1 MIYQISLIFC
11 FNHLQIYIL
20 FSILRKIVL
29 DIIVLHGII
38 VILFK
43 LFMLPSKSKENQGFI
58 MADRARRVE
67 PNIVWELM
75 GSNLGLS

>member
-11 FNHLQIYIL
+11 FHHLQIYIL

-29 DIIVLHGII
+29 DIILLHNII
-38 VILFK
+38 VILLK
-43 LFMLPSKSKENQGFI
+43 LFMLPSKSK
-58 MADRARRVE
+58 DRARRVA
-67 PNIVWELM
+67 PNIVWEMM